1 MCQLYLKVCQMLV
14 DQMMNSF
21 CRPMLEHIVNT
32 ATKIEFSAGEQAVT
46 FGRWHL
52 LSDFFCILIKSGY
65 IRRAVTFGGAVTL
78 GTLR

>member
-1 MCQLYLKVCQMLV
+1 MCQLYVKVCQMLV

-32 ATKIEFSAGEQAVT
+32 AIKIEFSVGEQAVT

-52 LSDFFCILIKSGY
+52 LYDFFLHLDKERLLS
-65 IRRAVTFGGAVTL
+65 
-78 GTLR
+78 